1 MNFLEATRLVRD
13 FVGGP
18 ALPYVLALSG
28 SGESLELYLKAAAA
42 SKGRKS
48 AHRLLPFNTLQQ
60 HALTPAEPGLAEVF
74 VLLPWDLIPELDW
87 RSGITLGTIEEEALR
102 QRAQQFLARLQAR
115 NATLLYIPADT
126 APLWLDPGRNTALNL
141 WLHSLALAHGA
152 HVQSPQVFAL
162 GPYLANGCAIASTQL
177 PAIAQAV
184 VDALLVPQRSSAK
197 VLVTDLDFTLWSGII
212 GDDGPAGIAYR
223 AEGKGYQHFIYQTF
237 LKRLQQDG
245 VLIAAVSKN
254 DHSVA
259 AAPLDSGDMVIQ
271 RADLVAL
278 LASWNAKSAQIQS
291 LAEQL
296 NLGLDAFVFVD
307 DNPVELAEVAQH
319 LPSVHCV
326 LFPDSE
332 RGLPALLEQLTGL
345 FARTTITTEDRERT
359 ALYQRRLQSLVPSE
373 ASGADIG
380 AFLRELNMTLEI
392 HDRSQGDRTRAV
404 QLINKT
410 NQFNINGLRITD
422 EEVAARLASGDR
434 LYTATLT
441 DRAGSHGEVL
451 AALIDAQGLL
461 QALVMSCR
469 VFQRRVEFAFLSWLA
484 DQPAGLKGLAYQAT
498 ERNEPV
504 RRLLEDL
511 LGHTPES
518 RLIRFEGSKV
528 ADRCRAER
536 VYFNA
541 IDDGVNL

>member
-1 MNFLEATRLVRD
+1 MNILEASRLVRD
-13 FVGGP
+13 FAGGP
-18 ALPYVLALSG
+18 TLPYVLALSG

-42 SKGRKS
+42 SKGRQS

-60 HALTPAEPGLAEVF
+60 HVLTSAEPGVPEVF

-87 RSGITLGTIEEEALR
+87 RSGITLGAIDEEALR
-102 QRAQQFLARLQAR
+102 QRAQQFMARLQER
-115 NATLLYIPADT
+115 SATLLYIPADT

-141 WLHSLALAHGA
+141 WLHSLALSYGA
-152 HVQSPQVFAL
+152 QVLSSQVFAL
-162 GPYLANGCAIASTQL
+162 APYLANGCAIASAQL
-177 PAIAQAV
+177 AVIAQAV
-184 VDALLVPQRSSAK
+184 VDALLLPQRSSAK

-223 AEGKGYQHFIYQTF
+223 AEGKGYRHFIYQTF

-254 DHSVA
+254 DATVA
-259 AAPLDSGDMVIQ
+259 AVPLDAGDMVIK
-271 RADLVAL
+271 RTDLVAL
-278 LASWNAKSAQIQS
+278 LASWNAKSAQIKS

-307 DNPVELAEVAQH
+307 DNPVELAEVAQQ
-319 LPSVHCV
+319 LPDVHCV

-332 RGLPALLEQLTGL
+332 RGLPALLEQLTDL

-380 AFLRELNMTLEI
+380 AFLRELNMTLEV

-422 EEVAARLASGDR
+422 EEVAARLASGYR
-434 LYTATLT
+434 LYTATLN
-441 DRAGSHGEVL
+441 DRTGSHGEVL

-518 RLIRFEGSKV
+518 GVIRCEGSKV

-541 IDDGVNL
+541 IDDSLNL